1 MYFEK
6 KKKRK
11 SSTIFGFKGR
21 HINFAVFCYS
31 AELTLLSYCPPKTK
45 KKIVRMF
52 STVHGKGD
60 EPNTTKLPEI
70 IKFYNSTKGVDTL
83 DQMCHNTYSTG
94 RKTITL
100 VL

>member
-1 MYFEK
+1 
-6 KKKRK
+6 
-11 SSTIFGFKGR
+11 
-21 HINFAVFCYS
+21 
-31 AELTLLSYCPPKTK
+31 
-45 KKIVRMF
+45 MF